1 MILKTAYTVGVADGF
16 GRGANTIYFTGENVQ
31 MTIYI
36 TWGRKYIYTEYYHLD
51 FDPVR
56 FDPVINKIQLY
67 NWSGKDHHHHHH
79 QQRCSREKKACH
91 QKQIQ
96 VDEEKDHSIDVLVSL
111 HIFQS
116 LS

>member
-1 MILKTAYTVGVADGF
+1 MILKTAYTIGVADGF

-67 NWSGKDHHHHHH
+67 NWSGKDHHHH

-96 VDEEKDHSIDVLVSL
+96 VDEEKDHSNDVLVSL